1 MKRLRD
7 PFVFPGGRKLRVLIQ
22 ARYSTE
28 GQRQASIEDQIA
40 NCRRFLAENLPS
52 GMSLDELD
60 IEVIKEPEISGEQR
74 DRPGINRIR
83 AGIKASRWDVI
94 LAEESSRF
102 FRDAVFAGDLFYEA
116 VDAGIRVIC
125 PSDGLDTA
133 ESDWMGRLMACQV
146 QHSGSNDYTR
156 LRIFRS
162 LTGLWE
168 GGAAVSAPK
177 VGYRR
182 RPTRPATAS
191 EPAEGPFFDEVDEAQ
206 APIIREIFERVARD
220 EPLWA
225 VARWLTSIQF
235 AKAKNSR
242 SPEWSD
248 RNVKDLVRRPD
259 YRGVQEYRKR
269 TSKQQLTTGRSR
281 SVRNDP
287 NAVLTREMP
296 ALRIV
301 SDHVWFEANAA
312 IDRRCSNRDVPK
324 GADHQLAGKPRDSRG
339 PLSTIFRCGICG
351 RIMHAEGRNEGG
363 YRCAGARKGK
373 CWNRT
378 TCLRDQ
384 AHEAIL
390 GAVARV
396 MMSMAERRED
406 LVARV
411 LKLHSDGGDL
421 EAERRALQSK
431 EAKLTA
437 AIDTLGGAIES
448 GGDETETLVQR
459 LKDRE
464 HDRRLVRSQLAEL
477 ASRSHGRKPPPSP
490 DQIKEHLEALMAS
503 LLANDSRAGVILR
516 QVLAGPIRAVPY
528 QQFGS
533 TKVVLRAEYTVTIT
547 RALPPEVAA
556 VAEADPVAANLFPEG
571 VQRQMLVDLFVPSK
585 LARHAVEAH
594 ELAETGMTLV
604 KVGQSLGIS
613 KRMACAC
620 SQLGNA
626 IDAAGL
632 SEPYIR
638 LDERPEKVARWR
650 GIPPDRGDDGH
661 RKAS

>member
-1 MKRLRD
+1 
-7 PFVFPGGRKLRVLIQ
+7 VFPGGRKLRVLIQ

-52 GMSLDELD
+52 GMSLDQLD
-60 IEVIKEPEISGEQR
+60 IEEINEPEISGEQL

-83 AGIKASRWDVI
+83 AGIKTSRWDVI

-102 FRDAVFAGDLFYEA
+102 FRDAVFAGQLFYEA

-133 ESDWMGRLMACQV
+133 ESDWMGRLMACQA

-156 LRIFRS
+156 LRILRA
-162 LTGLWE
+162 LTGNWE
-168 GGAAVSAPK
+168 RGAAVCVVK
-177 VGYRR
+177 LGYRR

-206 APIIREIFERVARD
+206 APIIREIFERVASD

-225 VARWLTSIQF
+225 VASWLTSIQF
-235 AKAKNSR
+235 AKAKNSQ

-248 RNVKDLVRRPD
+248 SNVKDLVRRPD

-287 NAVLTREMP
+287 KAVLTREMP

-312 IDRRCSNRDVPK
+312 IDRRCTSRDVPK

-351 RIMHAEGRNEGG
+351 GIMHAEGRNEGG

-390 GAVARV
+390 GAVARAV
-396 MMSMAERRED
+396 MSIADCREE

-411 LKLHSDGGDL
+411 LELQSNGGDL
-421 EAERRALQSK
+421 AAEQRALESK

-437 AIDTLGGAIES
+437 AIDTLGRVIES

-477 ASRSHGRKPPPSP
+477 ASRSHCRKPPPSP
-490 DQIKEHLEALMAS
+490 QDIMAHLEALMAS

-516 QVLAGPIRAVPY
+516 QVLDGPIRAIPY
-528 QQFGS
+528 QQFGC
-533 TKVVLRAEYTVTIT
+533 TKVVLRAEFTVTLT
-547 RALPPEVAA
+547 RALPPEVAG

-571 VQRQMLVDLFVPSK
+571 VQHQMLVDLFVPSQI
-585 LARHAVEAH
+585 ARHAMKAH
-594 ELAETGMTLV
+594 ELANKGMTLV
-604 KVGQSLGIS
+604 EIGNALGIL
-613 KRMACAC
+613 KKIAGDCNK
-620 SQLGNA
+620 LGKL
-626 IDAAGL
+626 IVAAGAT
-632 SEPYIR
+632 EPFVR

-650 GIPPDRGDDGH
+650 GVRPNHDDDGH